1 MDNIERIEIEGGY
14 GLTYKVIGD
23 SMEPRFVEGDI
34 ILLDRTMRA
43 QRNDIVI
50 AITGHPPRPVFGRLV
65 IEEGQRFLKFTNP
78 RYPAIEI
85 SANELSG
92 VVIEFTDPPDLDKGQ
107 PDAAA

>member
-1 MDNIERIEIEGGY
+1 MNNIERIEIEGGY

-23 SMEPRFVEGDI
+23 SMEPGFMEGDI

-43 QRNDIVI
+43 ERNDLVI
-50 AITGHPPRPVFGRLV
+50 AITGHPPRPVFGRLA
-65 IEEGQRFLKFTNP
+65 IERSQRFLKFTNP

-85 SANELSG
+85 AGNELFG
-92 VVIEFTDPPDLDKGQ
+92 VVIEFTDPPGLDKEY